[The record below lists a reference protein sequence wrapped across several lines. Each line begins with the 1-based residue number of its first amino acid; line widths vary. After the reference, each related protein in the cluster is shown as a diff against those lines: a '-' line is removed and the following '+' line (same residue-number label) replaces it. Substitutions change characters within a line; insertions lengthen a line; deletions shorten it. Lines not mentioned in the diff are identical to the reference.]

1 MIFVNYY
8 TAAWCAPCKRLKP
21 MAKKIAREAGAEFAE
36 IDVDREEGYVP
47 EYVKGVPTI
56 IISDGFK
63 ILSTL
68 SPDMVNPQAL
78 RKALGT

>member
-21 MAKKIAREAGAEFAE
+21 MAKKIAHEVGAEFVE
-36 IDVDREEGYVP
+36 IDVDREEWCVP

-56 IISDGFK
+56 IISDGFS

-68 SPDMVNPQAL
+68 SPDVVNPQAL